1 MHMNVGAFDEPIAEE
16 LARTSV
22 KPRRIVTDADIGLLV
37 ELAKRYYEGMLHGKI
52 EMLEQPSRWRAISGR
67 SRWTTGPAR
76 AVEFVA
82 MVGGPNAGGEP
93 GADYSLLIE
102 LLDITGPVAVIKV
115 KDRFRGRTYVDYLTV
130 VKTGAVWRIVNK
142 AFTTVD

>member
-1 MHMNVGAFDEPIAEE
+1 M
-16 LARTSV
+16 
-22 KPRRIVTDADIGLLV
+22 TDADIGLLV

-52 EMLEQPSRWRAISGR
+52 EMLETAFEVG
-67 SRWTTGPAR
+67 AR
-76 AVEFVA
+76 FQGVRDGQQVRRGLVEFVA